1 MSILHVNHPL
11 IKKNAIEARIY
22 QQLVVANALKQNTL
36 CVLGTG
42 LGKTAIAALTI
53 AGILSKRDGKV
64 LIIAPSR
71 PLVDQHQKSMNAFL
85 NIDSEKIV
93 ILNGKI
99 SPTKR
104 DEMWKNGKIFIATP
118 QVAENDIIS
127 GILKTSEFSLLIAD
141 EAHHTTGNHSYTF
154 VANKFKQTSHILGL
168 TASPGSNIEKIL
180 EICGNL
186 GIQHVEIKTEDDPDV
201 LPYVAKVKMR
211 PRRVELPEEFE
222 DNLKLLKNAL
232 KERLKALKDN
242 KVIFTI
248 NVNKSDLLGLNKR
261 IMAMDDSIKYEMLKV
276 SSEAVKI
283 EHAIEMLET
292 QGKSTFLN
300 YYQKLLTQNTK
311 SARSI
316 TEDQRILQVVKNL
329 NELDIEHPK
338 YEKLLEITK
347 EVLSQNEK
355 MIIFA
360 QYRDTVQKIV
370 ELLSE
375 NKIEAI
381 MFVGQSNKDG
391 KGMSQKEQVNAIE
404 RFKKDV
410 NVLVSTSVS
419 EEGIDISSVN
429 YVLFY
434 EPVPSEIRM
443 IQRRGRAARGEGGDV
458 IVLIAE
464 KTRDEGYYH
473 AGIAKEKNM
482 KNILK
487 NMQEM
492 LNKKLSEINE
502 QNSDSLSIGALKDEA
517 NDKSHYLDLRSVV
530 ELKNDTEK
538 EAKTK
543 EKVSKPVESFEE
555 PKKEETDKKTKKEK
569 LKKAKIIVDSRE
581 RHIGRYISE
590 KAELEFKTLEIGDY
604 VLSDRVAV
612 ERKTAEDF
620 ESSIIDKRLF
630 SQIMDLKKYEKPLLL
645 IEGDN
650 FVRLHENAVRGMIF
664 SIMIDYQIPIIFS
677 KDISDTADILVKI
690 AEREQLKEKRE
701 ISIRYGKRPMS
712 LKERQ
717 KFLVE
722 GLPDIGPV
730 MAENLL
736 EHFKTVEDVFTAS
749 EEELKTVEGIGDI
762 TAKKIREV
770 VTKKYNEK

>member
-1 MSILHVNHPL
+1 MHVNHPL
-11 IKKNAIEARIY
+11 IKPDSIEARIY
-22 QQLVVANALKQNTL
+22 QQLVVASALKQNTL

-53 AGILSKRDGKV
+53 AGILSKHDGKV

-71 PLVDQHQKSMNAFL
+71 PLVDQHFKSMNQFL

-99 SPTKR
+99 SPKKR
-104 DEMWKNGKIFIATP
+104 EAMWNDGKIFIATP

-127 GILKTSEFSLLIAD
+127 KMLKPSQFSLLIAD

-154 VANKFKQTSHILGL
+154 VANKFKKKSHVLGL
-168 TASPGSNIEKIL
+168 TASPGSNIERII

-186 GIQHVEIKTEDDPDV
+186 GIEHVEIKTEEDPDV
-201 LPYVAKVKMR
+201 APYVAKVKMR
-211 PRRVELPEEFE
+211 PKRVELPEEFE
-222 DNLKLLKNAL
+222 VNLTLLKNAL
-232 KERLKALKDN
+232 KDRLRDLKEN
-242 KVIFTI
+242 RVIHSI
-248 NVNKSDLLGLNKR
+248 NVNKSELLGLNKR
-261 IMAMDDSIKYEMLKV
+261 IMTMDDNIKYEMLRI
-276 SSEAVKI
+276 SSEAVKL

-292 QGKSTFLN
+292 QGRSTFLN

-311 SARSI
+311 SAKEI
-316 TEDQRILQVVKNL
+316 TNDPRFIQVVKNL

-338 YEKLLEITK
+338 YEKMLEIVK
-347 EVLSQNEK
+347 EILKENEK
-355 MIIFA
+355 IIIFA

-370 ELLSE
+370 DLLSE
-375 NKIEAI
+375 NGIEAI

-391 KGMSQKEQVNAIE
+391 KGMSQKEQAKAIE
-404 RFKKDV
+404 RFKSDV

-443 IQRRGRAARGEGGDV
+443 IQRRGRAARGEGGQV

-464 KTRDEGYYH
+464 KTRDEGYYQ
-473 AGIAKEKNM
+473 AGLAKEKNM

-487 NMQEM
+487 NMQTT
-492 LNKKLSEINE
+492 LNKKLKELNE
-502 QNSDSLSIGALKDEA
+502 ENEEEFEKTENKD
-517 NDKSHYLDLRSVV
+517 HYMDLRSVV
-530 ELKNDTEK
+530 SSKTSAKSEEK
-538 EAKTK
+538 KPTK
-543 EKVSKPVESFEE
+543 L
-555 PKKEETDKKTKKEK
+555 DKKIKNG
-569 LKKAKIIVDSRE
+569 LPNKATIIVDSRE
-581 RHIGRYISE
+581 RHIGRYLSE
-590 KAELEFKTLEIGDY
+590 KAEVEFKTLEIGDY
-604 VLSDRVAV
+604 ILSDRVAV

-620 ESSIIDKRLF
+620 ENSIIDKRLF
-630 SQIMDLKKYEKPLLL
+630 NQVMDLKKYERPLMI
-645 IEGDN
+645 IEGN
-650 FVRLHENAVRGMIF
+650 EFVRIHENAIRGMMF
-664 SIMIDYQIPIIFS
+664 SIMIDYQIPVMFS
-677 KDISDTADILVKI
+677 RDIEDTADILVKL
-690 AEREQLKEKRE
+690 AEREQIKEKRE

-722 GLPDIGPV
+722 GLPDVGPV

-736 EHFKTVEDVFTAS
+736 DNFNSVENIFTAT
-749 EEELKTVEGIGDI
+749 EEELKSVDGVGPI
-762 TAKKIREV
+762 TAKKIKEV
-770 VTKKYNEK
+770 VTKKYRE

>member
-1 MSILHVNHPL
+1 MHVNHPL
-11 IKKNAIEARIY
+11 IKPETIEARIY
-22 QQLVVANALKQNTL
+22 QQLVVASALKQNTL

-53 AGILSKRDGKV
+53 AGILSKQNGKV

-71 PLVDQHQKSMNAFL
+71 PLVDQHFKSMNQFL

-99 SPTKR
+99 SPKKR
-104 DEMWKNGKIFIATP
+104 EAMWESGKIFIATP

-127 GILKTSEFSLLIAD
+127 KMLKPSQFSLLIAD

-154 VANKFKQTSHILGL
+154 VANKFKKKSHVLGL
-168 TASPGSNIEKIL
+168 TASPGSNIERII

-186 GIQHVEIKTEDDPDV
+186 GIEHVEIKTEEDPDV
-201 LPYVAKVKMR
+201 APYVAKVKMR
-211 PRRVELPEEFE
+211 PKRVELPEEFE
-222 DNLKLLKNAL
+222 INLTLLKNAL
-232 KERLKALKDN
+232 KDRLRDLKEN
-242 KVIFTI
+242 RVIHSI
-248 NVNKSDLLGLNKR
+248 NVNKSELLGLNKR
-261 IMAMDDSIKYEMLKV
+261 IMTMDDNIKYEMLRI
-276 SSEAVKI
+276 SSEAVKL

-292 QGKSTFLN
+292 QGRSTFLS

-311 SARSI
+311 SAKEI
-316 TEDQRILQVVKNL
+316 TNDPRFIQVVKNL

-338 YEKLLEITK
+338 YEKMLEIVK
-347 EVLSQNEK
+347 EILTENEK
-355 MIIFA
+355 IIIFA

-370 ELLSE
+370 DLLSE
-375 NKIEAI
+375 NNIEAI

-391 KGMSQKEQVNAIE
+391 KGMSQKEQAKAIE
-404 RFKKDV
+404 RFKSDA

-443 IQRRGRAARGEGGDV
+443 IQRRGRAARGEGGQV

-464 KTRDEGYYH
+464 KTRDEGYYQ
-473 AGIAKEKNM
+473 AGLAKEKNM

-487 NMQEM
+487 NMQNS
-492 LNKKLSEINE
+492 LNKKLKELNEEKSEKTEN
-502 QNSDSLSIGALKDEA
+502 KD
-517 NDKSHYLDLRSVV
+517 HYMDLRSVV
-530 ELKNDTEK
+530 SSKTTASSEEK
-538 EAKTK
+538 KPTK
-543 EKVSKPVESFEE
+543 L
-555 PKKEETDKKTKKEK
+555 DKKNKNAMPN
-569 LKKAKIIVDSRE
+569 KATIIVDSRE
-581 RHIGRYISE
+581 RHIGRYLSE
-590 KAELEFKTLEIGDY
+590 KAEVEFKTLEIGDY
-604 VLSDRVAV
+604 ILSDRVAV

-620 ESSIIDKRLF
+620 ENSIIDKRLF
-630 SQIMDLKKYEKPLLL
+630 NQVMDLKKYERPLMI
-645 IEGDN
+645 IEGN
-650 FVRLHENAVRGMIF
+650 EFVRIHENAIRGMMF
-664 SIMIDYQIPIIFS
+664 SIMIDYQIPIMFS
-677 KDISDTADILVKI
+677 RDIEDTADILVKL
-690 AEREQLKEKRE
+690 AEREQIKEKRE

-722 GLPDIGPV
+722 GLPDVGPV

-736 EHFKTVEDVFTAS
+736 DNFNSVEDIFTAS
-749 EEELKTVEGIGDI
+749 EAELKAVEGVGPI

-770 VTKKYNEK
+770 VTKKYRE

>member
-1 MSILHVNHPL
+1 MHVTHPL
-11 IKKNAIEARIY
+11 IKPETIEARIY
-22 QQLVVANALKQNTL
+22 QQLVVASALKQNTL

-71 PLVDQHQKSMNAFL
+71 PLVDQHFKSMNQFL

-99 SPTKR
+99 SPKKR
-104 DEMWKNGKIFIATP
+104 EAMWESGKIFIATP

-127 GILKTSEFSLLIAD
+127 KILKTSQFSLLIAD

-154 VANKFKQTSHILGL
+154 VANKFKKKSHVLGL
-168 TASPGSNIEKIL
+168 TASPGSNIDRIF

-186 GIQHVEIKTEDDPDV
+186 GIEHVEIKTEEDPDV
-201 LPYVAKVKMR
+201 APYVAKVKMR
-211 PRRVELPEEFE
+211 PKRVELPEEFE
-222 DNLKLLKNAL
+222 VNLTLLKNAL
-232 KERLKALKDN
+232 KDRLRDLKEN
-242 KVIFTI
+242 KVIHSIT
-248 NVNKSDLLGLNKR
+248 VNKSELLGLNKK
-261 IMAMDDSIKYEMLKV
+261 IMAMDDNIKYEMLRI
-276 SSEAVKI
+276 SSEAVKL

-311 SARSI
+311 SAKEI
-316 TEDQRILQVVKNL
+316 TNDPRFIQAVKNL
-329 NELDIEHPK
+329 NEIDIEHPK
-338 YEKLLEITK
+338 YEKMLEIVK
-347 EVLSQNEK
+347 EILKENEK
-355 MIIFA
+355 IIIFA

-370 ELLSE
+370 DLLSE
-375 NKIEAI
+375 NGIEAI

-391 KGMSQKEQVNAIE
+391 KGMNQKEQAKAIN
-404 RFKKDV
+404 RFKNEA

-443 IQRRGRAARGEGGDV
+443 IQRRGRAARGEGGQV
-458 IVLIAE
+458 IVLIAQ
-464 KTRDEGYYH
+464 KTRDEGYYR
-473 AGIAKEKNM
+473 AGLAKEKNM

-487 NMQEM
+487 NMQTT
-492 LNKKLSEINE
+492 LNKKLKELTEEESENKE
-502 QNSDSLSIGALKDEA
+502 NFDYTDNKD
-517 NDKSHYLDLRSVV
+517 HYMDLRSVV
-530 ELKNDTEK
+530 SSKTSDKLEEK
-538 EAKTK
+538 
-543 EKVSKPVESFEE
+543 KPI
-555 PKKEETDKKTKKEK
+555 KLDKKSKSG
-569 LKKAKIIVDSRE
+569 LPNKATIIVDSRE
-581 RHIGRYISE
+581 RHIGRYLSE
-590 KAELEFKTLEIGDY
+590 KAEVEFKTLEIGDY
-604 VLSDRVAV
+604 ILSDRLAV

-620 ESSIIDKRLF
+620 ENSIIDKRLF
-630 SQIMDLKKYEKPLLL
+630 NQVMDLKKYERPLMI
-645 IEGDN
+645 IEGN
-650 FVRLHENAVRGMIF
+650 EFVRIHENAIRGMMF
-664 SIMIDYQIPIIFS
+664 SIMIDYQIPIMFS
-677 KDISDTADILVKI
+677 RDIEDTADILVKL
-690 AEREQLKEKRE
+690 AEREQIKEKRE

-722 GLPDIGPV
+722 GLPDVGPV

-736 EHFKTVEDVFTAS
+736 DNFNSVESIFTAS
-749 EEELKTVEGIGDI
+749 EKELTSVDGMGPI

-770 VTKKYNEK
+770 VTKKYRE

>member
-1 MSILHVNHPL
+1 MHVNHPL
-11 IKKNAIEARIY
+11 IKPESIEARIY
-22 QQLVVANALKQNTL
+22 QQLVVASALKQNTL

-53 AGILSKRDGKV
+53 AGILSKQDGKV

-71 PLVDQHQKSMNAFL
+71 PLVDQHFKSMNQFL

-99 SPTKR
+99 SPKKR
-104 DEMWKNGKIFIATP
+104 ETMWESGKIFIATP

-127 GILKTSEFSLLIAD
+127 KILKPSQFSLLIAD

-154 VANKFKQTSHILGL
+154 VANKFKKKSHVLGL
-168 TASPGSNIEKIL
+168 TASPGSNIERII

-186 GIQHVEIKTEDDPDV
+186 GIEHVEIKTEEDPDV
-201 LPYVAKVKMR
+201 SPYVAKVKMR
-211 PRRVELPEEFE
+211 PRRVELPEEFGV
-222 DNLKLLKNAL
+222 NLTLLKNAL
-232 KERLKALKDN
+232 KDRLRDLKEN
-242 KVIFTI
+242 RVIHTI
-248 NVNKSDLLGLNKR
+248 NVNKSELLGLNKR
-261 IMAMDDSIKYEMLKV
+261 IMSMDDNIKYEMLRI
-276 SSEAVKI
+276 SSEAVKL

-292 QGKSTFLN
+292 QGRSTFLN

-311 SARSI
+311 SAKEI
-316 TEDQRILQVVKNL
+316 TNDPRFIQVVKNL

-338 YEKLLEITK
+338 YEKMLEIVSEILK
-347 EVLSQNEK
+347 ENEK
-355 MIIFA
+355 IIIFA

-370 ELLSE
+370 DLLSE
-375 NKIEAI
+375 NEIEAI

-391 KGMSQKEQVNAIE
+391 KGMSQKEQAKAIE
-404 RFKKDV
+404 KFKNEA

-443 IQRRGRAARGEGGDV
+443 IQRRGRAARGEGGQV

-464 KTRDEGYYH
+464 KTRDEGYYR
-473 AGIAKEKNM
+473 AGLAKEKNM

-487 NMQEM
+487 NMQTS
-492 LNKKLSEINE
+492 LNKKLKELHEEKVEKTEN
-502 QNSDSLSIGALKDEA
+502 KD
-517 NDKSHYLDLRSVV
+517 HYLDLRSVV
-530 ELKNDTEK
+530 NSKTSAKSEEK
-538 EAKTK
+538 KPTK
-543 EKVSKPVESFEE
+543 L
-555 PKKEETDKKTKKEK
+555 DKKSRNG
-569 LKKAKIIVDSRE
+569 LPNKATIIVDSRE
-581 RHIGRYISE
+581 RHIGRYLSE
-590 KAELEFKTLEIGDY
+590 RAEVEFKTLEIGDY
-604 VLSDRVAV
+604 ILSDRVVV

-620 ESSIIDKRLF
+620 ENSIIDKRLF
-630 SQIMDLKKYEKPLLL
+630 NQIMDLKKYERPLMI
-645 IEGDN
+645 IEGN
-650 FVRLHENAVRGMIF
+650 EFVRIHENAIRGMMF
-664 SIMIDYQIPIIFS
+664 SIMIDYQIPIMFS
-677 KDISDTADILVKI
+677 RDIEDTADILVKL
-690 AEREQLKEKRE
+690 AEREQIKEKRE

-722 GLPDIGPV
+722 GLPDVGPV

-736 EHFKTVEDVFTAS
+736 DNFNSVENIFTAT
-749 EEELKTVEGIGDI
+749 EEELKAVEGMGPV
-762 TAKKIREV
+762 TAKKIKEV
-770 VTKKYNEK
+770 VTKNYRE